1 MQIVLIF
8 KKYTQCIQSKQKERV
23 NTQKLAIA
31 PYEQPS
37 QFTKSNDIN
46 PSLVY
51 NPTQSQKLYKKE
63 FLIAWSK
70 LLQFSNTIL
79 FSSLQMD

>member
-1 MQIVLIF
+1 M
-8 KKYTQCIQSKQKERV
+8 YTKQTKRKSEYTKTS
-23 NTQKLAIA
+23 NC